1 MASQKGLSTYI
12 IFLFLLYAVGTVFPQ
27 LSLSYMECRVNVNR
41 SFIVHTNEIIFK
53 DISYKN
59 IFHDII
65 NISSFGSRVT
75 GYEGANETA
84 NYIASKLSSLGLKVL
99 WHPYN
104 VVVPLDLGSSIVISA
119 PEGEKTY
126 KAYALWPNGVQTSP
140 TPPEGLSGRLIYVGK
155 GDLKDFDGKDVDGS
169 IVLMDYESGDHWL
182 NAAKLG
188 AKAVI
193 FIAPPG
199 PSTYSEA
206 IKKFLDTPLYFP
218 RLYINYETGLD
229 LIESSKKGADAKV
242 YLRMYYRKITA
253 YNIIG
258 ILEGSQKDEVIIIS
272 SHYDSWSSVPA
283 LANSPYEAIS
293 AAYLLELAR
302 ILSKTQT
309 FRTVWFTFFSGHWQA
324 LSGPREFVENYYFSP
339 EVQNGAIKP
348 LLLIN
353 IGELDPSGLGLDLIR
368 GGAGTYFATV
378 STASGIS
385 TRYSWIRQQIFT
397 NYLSH
402 PELTL
407 KIQNLTGSIP
417 STLVK
422 DFFTN
427 TMFWGTENSYYMLDS
442 EPAEMPGGVA
452 FTIQSSYARK
462 NWRGD
467 PYNYEISLDE
477 INCLAPQLI
486 IATHVISSFI
496 NEPTWGIRWTD
507 ISPKR
512 VVLYN
517 VWGGFVGFSGFIT
530 LRGKTLEY
538 NLSAGWYSIV
548 PNALVRIHAG
558 VDSYPFNDY
567 LTFSDNN
574 GFFEIHGLSTYTFIP
589 SGRYFI
595 EAWVIDDLSGR
606 IIYAP
611 NLGIYGAKSILPMV
625 SPLSHPDEC
634 SVVLM
639 KVGTVTLFDVIDP
652 QTGITGLI
660 PDLRSPTGIWFYD
673 RGCSVMVQSF
683 DYKGEPLFYG
693 VYYNNYE
700 SVALVFALPR
710 SKIMSMATLGG
721 LNMPLKPRPFLIL
734 VNSSEA
740 EPEGHGITVFEEKTS
755 VYYGNAIKY
764 AQDILLITKARYNSL
779 KSHGVQ
785 SISVEEKIAKTEEY
799 FKEAMD
805 GYSHKAFSQAYT
817 KALVA
822 WAWGVRAYEEVM
834 SLIDDSGKTS
844 LFFFVLII
852 LTALL
857 FERLLFHF
865 SGKKQVICTILIG
878 ASFLLFFSVVHPALT
893 VMANSLMA
901 VIGLIA
907 LVLFVFTASVLA
919 DETQKVLKDVS
930 YRLLGH
936 HTIETSR
943 VGLITTALA
952 VSIENM
958 RRRRFRTLL
967 VLLNLIVVSFALTAL
982 TSISPY
988 IGIKYVPLG
997 INPTYSGILIKNG
1010 ISTPTRD
1017 ILGPYT
1023 VDIIRG
1029 VAEGEAIVM
1038 PRAWYYPA
1046 SIGPNIGVITRL
1058 SAVDSKN
1065 ITYPINAALGL
1076 ISQDASLLFSSYLA
1090 IPTLPLIGENWCLI
1104 PDSAAE
1110 ILNVKVGDY
1119 IMLQGTQFR
1128 VAGIYNTSLIDP
1140 YSLTDLRGTSI
1151 APIDPYYVSAL
1162 GISAIVPLMSGQQ
1175 PPPLSWSRL
1184 IVIPFETALN
1194 LGGYVAEVSIKF
1206 PSDTNEEYIIRLA
1219 HDLANILDITVYVGI
1234 SERSFVASR
1243 ISTFTTFGLEGIIVL
1258 MILGSFNVIA
1268 TLLAIQRERI
1278 RDVFIYTTVGLS
1290 PLEATVMAILEAL
1303 TYSTLGVAI
1312 GYFLGFIG
1320 NMVFKELGV
1329 LPATFTFNYAS
1340 TFAMLSLSL
1349 LLLAALISSYYPA
1362 RVASKLI
1369 TPSLERKWKPSTKPK
1384 AGLWEMPLPLK
1395 INQIEE
1401 VKGLIL
1407 FLKEYYLGVGIE
1419 RRSFRVDN
1427 VGIDLSDP
1435 EGPRIKV
1442 AVSLAPY
1449 EAGVKATINISA
1461 LWTEA
1466 EKSYSFMILI
1476 RKESGEE
1483 SIWAKGSYEFIDD
1496 LRRQILL
1503 WRFLSVEERANYIDL
1518 AKKNNLDFV

>member
-1 MASQKGLSTYI
+1 MISQKGLLTNVVIS
-12 IFLFLLYAVGTVFPQ
+12 IFLLHITSTVFPQ
-27 LSLSYMECRVNVNR
+27 LSLLCIECKVNANR
-41 SFIVHTNEIIFK
+41 SFITYTDEVIFK
-53 DISYKN
+53 DICYEN
-59 IFHDII
+59 IFYDIV

-75 GYEGANETA
+75 GYEGANKTA
-84 NYIASKLSSLGLKVL
+84 SYIASKLSSLGLKVL
-99 WHPYN
+99 WHPFN
-104 VVVPLDLGSSIVISA
+104 VVVPLDLGSSIIVSTF
-119 PEGEKTY
+119 EGEKLY

-169 IVLMDYESGDHWL
+169 IVLMDYESGDNWL

-188 AKAVI
+188 AKAVV
-193 FIAPPG
+193 FIAPPR

-218 RLYINYETGLD
+218 RLYVSYETGLD
-229 LIESSKKGADAKV
+229 LVEASKKSADAKI
-242 YLRMYYRKITA
+242 YLKMYYRKITA
-253 YNIIG
+253 YNIVG
-258 ILEGSQKDEVIIIS
+258 VLEGSQKDEVIIIS

-283 LANSPYEAIS
+283 LANSPYEVIS

-302 ILSKTQT
+302 ILSRTRT
-309 FRTVWFTFFSGHWQA
+309 FRTVWFVFFSGHWQA
-324 LSGPREFVENYYFSP
+324 LSGSREFIEDYYFSP
-339 EVQNGAIKP
+339 EVQNGTIRP

-353 IGELDPSGLGLDLIR
+353 IGDLDPSGLGLDLIR

-402 PELTL
+402 LELTL
-407 KIQNLTGSIP
+407 AIQNLTGSTP

-442 EPAEMPGGVA
+442 EPAEMTGGVA

-462 NWRGD
+462 NWKGD

-477 INCLAPQLI
+477 INRLAPQLM
-486 IATHVISSFI
+486 IAAHIISSFI
-496 NEPTWGIRWTD
+496 NEPTWGIKWTD

-512 VVLYN
+512 IILYN
-517 VWGGFVGFSGFIT
+517 VWGGFVGFSSFIT
-530 LRGKTLEY
+530 LKGKTLEY
-538 NLSAGWYSIV
+538 NLSAGWYSAV
-548 PNALVRIHAG
+548 PNALVRVHAG

-567 LTFSDNN
+567 LTFSDND
-574 GFFEIHGLSTYTFIP
+574 GFFEVHGLSAYTFIP

-639 KVGTVTLFDVIDP
+639 KVGTVALFDVINP

-673 RGCSVMVQSF
+673 RGCSVMVQNF
-683 DYKGEPLFYG
+683 DYKGEPFFYG

-700 SVALVFALPR
+700 PVALIFALPG

-721 LNMPLKPRPFLIL
+721 LNMPPKPRPFLIL
-734 VNSSEA
+734 VNSSET
-740 EPEGHGITVFEEKTS
+740 EPEGHGITVLEEKTI
-755 VYYGNAIKY
+755 VYCGNALKY
-764 AQDILLITKARYNSL
+764 ARDILLITKARYNSL

-785 SISVEEKIAKTEEY
+785 SISVEEKIAKAEEY

-805 GYSHKAFSQAYT
+805 KYSHKVFSQAYT

-822 WAWGVRAYEEVM
+822 WAWSVRAYEEVM

-844 LFFFVLII
+844 LFFFALII
-852 LTALL
+852 ITALL

-865 SGKKQVICTILIG
+865 SGKKQIICVILIG
-878 ASFLLFFSVVHPALT
+878 TLLLLFFNVVHPALT

-907 LVLFVFTASVLA
+907 LVLFIFTASVLA
-919 DETQKVLKDVS
+919 DETQKVLKDIS
-930 YRLLGH
+930 YRLLGR
-936 HTIETSR
+936 HTIETGR
-943 VGLITTALA
+943 VSLIVTALT

-958 RRRRFRTLL
+958 RKRRFRTLL

-988 IGIKYVPLG
+988 IGVKYVPLG
-997 INPTYSGILIKNG
+997 INPAYSGILIKNG
-1010 ISTPTRD
+1010 ESTPPRD

-1029 VAEGEAIVM
+1029 VVEEGTIIA
-1038 PRAWYYPA
+1038 PRAWYYPS

-1058 SAVDSKN
+1058 STIDGKN

-1076 ISQDASLLFSSYLA
+1076 IPQDAYLLFSKYSA
-1090 IPTLPLIGENWCLI
+1090 APILPLVEENWCLI

-1110 ILNVKVGDY
+1110 VLNVNVGDY
-1119 IMLQGTQFR
+1119 VILQGTRFK
-1128 VAGIYNTSLIDP
+1128 VAGIYNTSLIGP

-1162 GISAIVPLMSGQQ
+1162 GISVVVPLMSGQQ

-1184 IVIPFETALN
+1184 IVIPFKAALD
-1194 LGGYVAEVSIKF
+1194 LGGYVAEISLKF
-1206 PSDTNEEYIIRLA
+1206 SSDTDKEYIMKLA

-1234 SERSFVASR
+1234 DEHSFVASR
-1243 ISTFTTFGLEGIIVL
+1243 ISTFTTFGLEGMVVL
-1258 MILGSFNVIA
+1258 MILGSFNVVA
-1268 TLLAIQRERI
+1268 TLLAVQKERI
-1278 RDVFIYTTVGLS
+1278 RDMFVYTTVGLS
-1290 PLEATVMAILEAL
+1290 PTGATMMAILESL

-1320 NMVFKELGV
+1320 NKIFRELGV

-1340 TFAMLSLSL
+1340 IFAMVSLLL

-1362 RVASKLI
+1362 RVASMLI
-1369 TPSLERKWKPSTKPK
+1369 TPSLERKWKPPTKPK
-1384 AGLWEMPLPLK
+1384 DGLWEMPLPLR
-1395 INQIEE
+1395 INQVEE

-1407 FLKEYYLGVGIE
+1407 FLKEYYFGAGVE
-1419 RRSFRVDN
+1419 KQNFRVDYVKIN
-1427 VGIDLSDP
+1427 LSDP
-1435 EGPRIKV
+1435 ENLGMKI

-1449 EAGVKATINISA
+1449 EAGVKEIVDISA
-1461 LWTEA
+1461 RWSDA
-1466 EKSYSFMILI
+1466 EKSYLFVISIQ
-1476 RKESGEE
+1476 KERGEE
-1483 SIWAKGSYEFIDD
+1483 SIWIKGSYEFVDD

-1503 WRFLSVEERANYIDL
+1503 WRFLPKEERAKYIDL
-1518 AKKNNLDFV
+1518 AKAI